1 MNYIMFFGYLI
12 SMNII
17 LESDK
22 LFFSELK
29 IYHANYYLI
38 ISSVFKKKVSNSIKK
53 SLFRIILKYYV
64 TLVT

>member
-17 LESDK
+17 LDSDK

-38 ISSVFKKKVSNSIKK
+38 ISSIFKKKESNSIKK
-53 SLFRIILKYYV
+53 LLFRIILKYYV

>member
-29 IYHANYYLI
+29 IYHANYYPI